1 MPNSILPM
9 TIVKR
14 ISTALAALYFL
25 FLFAIG
31 IYLLTRDS
39 RTDLGFGVILSF
51 VLLPYAFTGVVFVA
65 LMGWGR
71 GWVQSVSG
79 ALVLLL
85 ALPLLCGG
93 GALIDVSVSLVVPLI
108 IFLGGVAVFGAA
120 VLSLW
125 PATPS
130 TGK

>member
-51 VLLPYAFTGVVFVA
+51 VLLPSAFTGVGFGA

-71 GWVQSVSG
+71 GWV
-79 ALVLLL
+79 LV
-85 ALPLLCGG
+85 GQR
-93 GALIDVSVSLVVPLI
+93 V
-108 IFLGGVAVFGAA
+108 
-120 VLSLW
+120 
-125 PATPS
+125 
-130 TGK
+130 

>member
-1 MPNSILPM
+1 M
-9 TIVKR
+9 TILKR
-14 ISTALAALYFL
+14 ISSALAALYFL
-25 FLFAIG
+25 FLFAVG

-39 RTDLGFGVILSF
+39 RTDLGFGVIFSF

-71 GWVQSVSG
+71 GWVQSMSG
-79 ALVLLL
+79 VLVLLL

-93 GALIDVSVSLVVPLI
+93 CRLIDISVSLVLPLI
-108 IFLGGVAVFGAA
+108 ILLGGATVFGAA

-125 PATPS
+125 PATPP
-130 TGK
+130 TGE